1 MMAICGVELSRKAIM
16 EKLGLKGRDN
26 FEKLY
31 LLPALAAGLIS
42 TDDHALLARAAT
54 LRAEVIRVD
63 HFAPDL
69 GASDLK
75 PAGVTQ
81 RQAV

>member
-31 LLPALAAGLIS
+31 LLPALAAGLIERTIPEKPNS
-42 TDDHALLARAAT
+42 RLQKYRLTEKGRS
-54 LRAEVIRVD
+54 V
-63 HFAPDL
+63 
-69 GASDLK
+69 LK
-75 PAGVTQ
+75 
-81 RQAV
+81 